1 MSKDTLELL
10 RECDS
15 GIKMAVGSIDEV
27 SGHIKDEDLKNLLE
41 KSKEEHSQLGGT
53 IKEQLASLGDDGK
66 DPGIMAKSMS
76 WIKTNVKLGMNDS
89 DRTVAGLMTDGCD
102 MGIKS
107 LTRYL
112 NEYKDADGAS
122 RSTARPEAV
131 SVIYLFAGRLHY
143 FIKSRPPRRFG
154 RSCCDGLF
162 RHIPQ
167 QKNIPQPE
175 NIYTLQI
182 KKRHSRLRVPLCIL
196 II

>member
-112 NEYKDADGAS
+112 NEYKGADGAS
-122 RSTARPEAV
+122 RSTARPPNRDRRGSSLRAQTV
-131 SVIYLFAGRLHY
+131 SVIYLFAGRQHY
-143 FIKSRPPRRFG
+143 FIKSHPPRRFG

-167 QKNIPQPE
+167 QKTFIRCKLKNGTPD
-175 NIYTLQI
+175 
-182 KKRHSRLRVPLCIL
+182 
-196 II
+196 

>member
-41 KSKEEHSQLGGT
+41 KSKEEHSRLGGT

-89 DRTVAGLMTDGCD
+89 DRTVAGLMTDGA
-102 MGIKS
+102 
-107 LTRYL
+107 TW
-112 NEYKDADGAS
+112 A
-122 RSTARPEAV
+122 
-131 SVIYLFAGRLHY
+131 
-143 FIKSRPPRRFG
+143 
-154 RSCCDGLF
+154 
-162 RHIPQ
+162 
-167 QKNIPQPE
+167 
-175 NIYTLQI
+175 
-182 KKRHSRLRVPLCIL
+182 
-196 II
+196 

>member
-112 NEYKDADGAS
+112 NEYKGADGAS
-122 RSTARPEAV
+122 RSTARRLIGIEEDLLCGLRPYLRY
-131 SVIYLFAGRLHY
+131 IYLQDCS
-143 FIKSRPPRRFG
+143 I
-154 RSCCDGLF
+154 
-162 RHIPQ
+162 
-167 QKNIPQPE
+167 
-175 NIYTLQI
+175 
-182 KKRHSRLRVPLCIL
+182 IL
-196 II
+196 